1 MADEEARE
9 QTLIEHLIELRS
21 RLLKAIAALAVG
33 ALAMLPFSGLLYT
46 HLAGPLLAQL
56 PQGTTMIATGVAA
69 PVMAP
74 FKLALIVGMFL
85 AAPVVL
91 YQAWAFIA
99 PGLYRH
105 ERALALPLLASSV
118 ALFYVGAAF
127 AYFLVFPTLFR
138 FFVGAAPQGVQVM
151 TDISAYLDFVLK
163 MFLGFGAAFEVP
175 VVTTLLVLSGMVTP
189 RQLRQARPY
198 VIVGAF
204 VVGMVLTPPDILS
217 QVMLAVPICVLYE
230 IGVWCAAPLRARARR
245 LEEGGRLS
253 AEGPPR

>member
-1 MADEEARE
+1 MSGEPGRE
-9 QTLIEHLIELRS
+9 QTLIEHLVELRG
-21 RLLKAIAALAVG
+21 RLLKAVAALA
-33 ALAMLPFSGLLYT
+33 LAAVAMVPFSGTLYT

-56 PQGTTMIATGVAA
+56 PEGTTMIATGVAA
-69 PVMAP
+69 PVIAP
-74 FKLALIVGMFL
+74 FKLALMVGMFL

-105 ERALALPLLASSV
+105 ERALALPLLGSSV
-118 ALFYVGAAF
+118 VLFYAGAAF

-138 FFVGAAPQGVQVM
+138 FFVGAAPEGVQVM
-151 TDISAYLDFVLK
+151 TDISAYLDFAFK

-175 VVTTLLVLSGMVTP
+175 VVTTLLVLTGMATP

-198 VIVGAF
+198 VVVGAF
-204 VVGMVLTPPDILS
+204 AIGMLLTPPDVLS

-245 LEEGGRLS
+245 FEQAAELS